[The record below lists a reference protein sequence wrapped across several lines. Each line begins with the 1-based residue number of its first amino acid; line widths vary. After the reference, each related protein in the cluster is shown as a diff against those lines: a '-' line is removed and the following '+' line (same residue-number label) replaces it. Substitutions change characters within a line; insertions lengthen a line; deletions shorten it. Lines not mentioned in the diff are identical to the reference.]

1 MTVDAGDFVVPVDK
15 PEGPTSHDVVAA
27 ARRAMDTRR
36 VGHTGT
42 LDPFASG
49 LLLLCVG
56 RATRLA
62 EYLTGLDKTYEA
74 EAVLGVETDTLDREG
89 SVVAEHDGWAELDE
103 AAIRRA
109 LDGLTGAIEQVPP
122 QYSAKKVGGEAMHR
136 KARRGETVEL
146 APVRVTVHAMD
157 LQSLELPRV
166 RFTVRCSSG
175 TYVRALAR
183 DLGRAL
189 GVGGHLT
196 GLRRTAVGRFPVA
209 EAVRM
214 DALEDAEAVAA
225 ARLSPMEAMARVE
238 SVRRIDVDDEQATRL
253 RHGQRIR
260 LPDGS
265 RADGAVQESGAADVA
280 MSSAPAVAALESGPA
295 VDVAGPRV
303 VAVAHDDDLV
313 AVAELRDGVL
323 RPRKVFA
330 P

>member
-1 MTVDAGDFVVPVDK
+1 MDAGDFVVPVDK
-15 PEGPTSHDVVAA
+15 PEGPTSHDVVAR
-27 ARRAMDTRR
+27 ARRALNTRR

-74 EAVLGVETDTLDREG
+74 EALLGVETDTLDREG
-89 SVVAEHDGWAELDE
+89 TVVAEHEGWEELDE
-103 AAIRRA
+103 ADIRRA
-109 LDGLTGAIEQVPP
+109 LEGLTGTIEQVPP

-136 KARRGETVEL
+136 KARRGEAVEL
-146 APVRVTVHAMD
+146 APVPVTVHALELVAM
-157 LQSLELPRV
+157 ELPRV

-189 GVGGHLT
+189 GVGAHLT
-196 GLRRTAVGRFPVA
+196 ALRRTAVGRFSVA
-209 EAVRM
+209 DAVSLEG
-214 DALEDAEAVAA
+214 LEDPDAA
-225 ARLSPMEAMARVE
+225 ARARLTPMEAMARVGD
-238 SVRRIDVDDEQATRL
+238 VPRVDVDEEQARRL
-253 RHGQRIR
+253 GHGQRVR
-260 LPDGS
+260 
-265 RADGAVQESGAADVA
+265 VVF
-280 MSSAPAVAALESGPA
+280 APAVGVSAGSAATPGGTSIPEEADATVGRDGSA
-295 VDVAGPRV
+295 DTNGPRMV
-303 VAVAHDDDLV
+303 TVCHDDALV

-330 P
+330 R